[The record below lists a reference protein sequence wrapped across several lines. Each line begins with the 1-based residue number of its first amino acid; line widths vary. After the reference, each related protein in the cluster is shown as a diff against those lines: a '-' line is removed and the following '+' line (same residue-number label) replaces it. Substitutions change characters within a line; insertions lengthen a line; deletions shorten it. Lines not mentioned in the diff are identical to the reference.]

1 MKYEITVENDRI
13 IEMRPIDESKRFEG
27 ICIGPY
33 EASGMAI
40 SMRELNDYMRKEE
53 PNSVINRLIEINESY
68 ARTLERLA
76 KQLGHPGMQEE
87 DENEH

>member
-13 IEMRPIDESKRFEG
+13 IEMKPIDENNRFDG
-27 ICIGPY
+27 ICISPY

-40 SMRELNDYMRKEE
+40 SMRELSDYLRKEE
-53 PNSVINRLIEINESY
+53 PNSVISRLIEINEGY
-68 ARTLERLA
+68 AKTLERLA

-87 DENEH
+87 DEE

>member
-13 IEMRPIDESKRFEG
+13 IEMRPISESNRFNG

-33 EASGMAI
+33 EAHGMSIA
-40 SMRELNDYMRKEE
+40 MRQLSDYMRKEE
-53 PNSVINRLIEINESY
+53 PNDVINRLIEINEDY

-87 DENEH
+87 DEE